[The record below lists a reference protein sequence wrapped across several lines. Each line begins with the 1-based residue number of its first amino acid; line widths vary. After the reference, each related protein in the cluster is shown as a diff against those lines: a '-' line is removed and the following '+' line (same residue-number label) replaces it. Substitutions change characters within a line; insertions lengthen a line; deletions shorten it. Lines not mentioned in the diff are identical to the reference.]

1 MENIIKE
8 IEKVITPV
16 YLVGGCLRD
25 YLLKQMP
32 HDFDC
37 ACPLLPDEIENAIRK
52 AGRKP
57 YLVGKRFGTIG
68 FKVGTETGYEYVEVT
83 TFRNEQYKEGSRKPE
98 VSFVKDITADLSRR
112 DFTINA
118 LALRDGNLIDPF
130 NGQEDLKNGI
140 IKAVG
145 QPSHRFKEDPLRM
158 LRACR
163 FSSQLNF
170 IIEEKT
176 FEAIKQLNY
185 KILEVSKERWMIELD
200 KLLMTDIPSIGLSCL
215 MESRLLN
222 FMIPELA
229 LQYNYNQNSPYHT
242 LELWEH
248 TKKVVDNVPKDIDL
262 RLAALFHD
270 IGKITVCYINNKNY
284 CNYIKHELMSGEI
297 VLKYASYLKWSN
309 QRRDT
314 IYDLVVNHMKE
325 DSPLRSADN
334 LGGKT
339 IEDNTLVD

>member
-1 MENIIKE
+1 MNNISILDNEIKK
-8 IEKVITPV
+8 IFGATPI
-16 YLVGGCLRD
+16 YYVGGVCRS
-25 YLLKQMP
+25 LLLGYKPNDIDMATP
-32 HDFDC
+32 IS
-37 ACPLLPDEIENAIRK
+37 PDEIEKAIRK

-68 FKVGTETGYEYVEVT
+68 FKVETETGYKYVEVT

-118 LALRDGNLIDPF
+118 LALRDGKLIDPF

-163 FSSQLNF
+163 FASQLGFN
-170 IIEEKT
+170 IEEKT
-176 FEAIKQLNY
+176 FESMKQLNY
-185 KILEVSKERWMIELD
+185 KILEVSRERWMIELD
-200 KLLMTDIPSIGLSCL
+200 KLLMTDKPVIGLNYL

-229 LQYNYNQNSPYHT
+229 LQYKYEQNNPHHEYDLWTHT
-242 LELWEH
+242 LN
-248 TKKVVDNVPKDIDL
+248 VVENTSKDINL
-262 RLAALFHD
+262 RWGSLLHD
-270 IGKITVCYINNKNY
+270 CAKPYVRTDREDRS
-284 CNYIKHELMSGEI
+284 NYIKHDLLGKEI
-297 VLKYASYLKWSN
+297 VIRLARYLKWSN
-309 QRRDT
+309 ERT
-314 IYDLVVNHMKE
+314 EIISDLVLNHVKDE
-325 DSPLRSADN
+325 SPLKEADTQ
-334 LGGKT
+334 GKKNA
-339 IEDNTLVD
+339 E